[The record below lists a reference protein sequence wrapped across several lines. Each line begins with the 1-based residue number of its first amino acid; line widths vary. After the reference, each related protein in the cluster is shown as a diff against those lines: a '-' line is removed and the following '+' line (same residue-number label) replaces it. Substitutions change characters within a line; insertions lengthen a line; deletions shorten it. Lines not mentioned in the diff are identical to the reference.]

1 MKIIIQLS
9 REQAIFF
16 ETMLDLNYEFELE
29 LLILAYHDFSRLDF
43 SLLSDKDVHS
53 RAKHLIKH
61 YEALGKGVDL
71 YDTRWAIL
79 EKLDLDDAEWEY
91 LDLDEEKG
99 VFI

>member
-1 MKIIIQLS
+1 MHLS

-43 SLLSDKDVHS
+43 SVLSDKDVHS

-71 YDTRWAIL
+71 YDVRWESLI
-79 EKLDLDDAEWEY
+79 KLDLDDAEWEY
-91 LDLDEEKG
+91 LDLDQ
-99 VFI
+99 